1 MSIQLVQEVLSPHPQ
16 ANAFAAPVGKNAY
29 SFKLDVA
36 TGHLDVIRN
45 AGGTEVKLPDLSIIN
60 IEDYQETVWSD
71 KLLNFSWSTANPGHL
86 NCEIV

>member
-16 ANAFAAPVGKNAY
+16 ANAFVAPAGRTAY
-29 SFKLDVA
+29 SFKLDIS
-36 TGHLDVIRN
+36 TGHLSIVRN

-71 KLLNFSWSTANPGHL
+71 NLLNFSWSTANPGHL